1 MRSLPFAVSALV
13 LVGLT
18 IVSTGCNQPQSAA
31 MQQPP
36 PPTVTIAPPA
46 EREFTDEVELSARIE
61 AVEMV
66 EIRPRVSGY
75 LSEVR
80 FKAGQRVEKG
90 DILFVIDPR
99 PFQAALQ
106 RAEADLA
113 QARARADWAE
123 RDERRAATLEEQKAI
138 SKEEGDQRRTR
149 LAEARAAVASA
160 EANVTTA
167 RLNSEYTEVRSPIR
181 GRISRALVTQGNNIS
196 GVDGFTTLLA
206 TVVTDDPVHVYAD
219 IDEATLHRFQA
230 LRATGKIVKDG
241 SGRIPVR
248 ISIPDAPGF
257 ERSGFV
263 ESLNNRIDPDTGSLL
278 VRAEVA
284 NPDGALIPGQFVR
297 ARVPVSGSSRVLMV
311 PEVAIGTDLAQR
323 FVLTV
328 SSSNTVDYR
337 AVTLGASVDGFRVV
351 RDGLKSGDPVIV
363 NGIARVRPGMP
374 VQAIRATNA
383 PAARP
388 GGA

>member
-1 MRSLPFAVSALV
+1 MRSLPSAAPALV
-13 LVGLT
+13 LVGLA
-18 IVSTGCNQPQSAA
+18 ILSAGCNRPQSAA

-46 EREFTDEVELSARIE
+46 EREFADEVELSARIE
-61 AVEMV
+61 PVETV

-90 DILFVIDPR
+90 DILFIIDPR
-99 PFQAALQ
+99 PFQASLQ

-113 QARARADWAE
+113 QARARAESAE

-149 LAEARAAVASA
+149 VAESRAAVASA

-167 RLNSEYTEVRSPIR
+167 RLNFEYTEVRSPIR

-219 IDEATLHRFQA
+219 LDEATLHRVQA
-230 LRATGKIVKDG
+230 LRAAGKFGTDPA
-241 SGRIPVR
+241 GRLPVR
-248 ISIPDAPGF
+248 LTIPDAPGV

-263 ESLNNRIDPDTGSLL
+263 ESFDNRIDADTGSLL
-278 VRAEVA
+278 IRAEVA
-284 NPDGALIPGQFVR
+284 NADGTLIPGQFVR
-297 ARVPVSGSSRVLMV
+297 LRLPVSGKSRVLMV

-337 AVTLGASVDGFRVV
+337 AVTLGAAVDGYRVV
-351 RDGLKSGDPVIV
+351 REGLQGGERVIV

-374 VQAIRATNA
+374 VEPTRATNA
-383 PAARP
+383 APTRP
-388 GGA
+388 PGA

>member
-1 MRSLPFAVSALV
+1 MSILPSAATGVLLAGLVVVS
-13 LVGLT
+13 
-18 IVSTGCNQPQSAA
+18 SGCNKPQSAP

-36 PPTVTIAPPA
+36 TTVTVAPPV
-46 EREFTDEVELSARIE
+46 ERDFTDEVELSARVE
-61 AVEMV
+61 AAETV

-80 FKAGQRVEKG
+80 FKAGQRVAKG
-90 DILFVIDPR
+90 DVLFIIDPR
-99 PFQAALQ
+99 PFQAVLQ

-123 RDERRAATLEEQKAI
+123 RDERRAASLEEQKAI

-167 RLNSEYTEVRSPIR
+167 RLNLEYTEVRSPIR

-230 LRATGKIVKDG
+230 LRAAGKIVKDA
-241 SGRIPVR
+241 SGRIPVQ

-284 NPDGALIPGQFVR
+284 NPDGSLIPGQFVR

-337 AVTLGASVDGFRVV
+337 AVALGAAVDGFRVV
-351 RDGLKSGDPVIV
+351 RDGLKSGEPVIV

-374 VQAIRATNA
+374 VQAVRATNA